1 LQRAEVLHIR
11 LSFIRHRSRIGISF
25 VPAKGAAHTGGYM
38 QEKITYKDSGVDI
51 DRANSFVERIKPLIK
66 AASRREVMS
75 GIGGF
80 GGLFHLDISKIK
92 NPVLVSST
100 DGVGTKLK
108 IAQMMDKHD
117 TVGIDLVAMSVND
130 VVVQGAEPLF
140 FLDYIATG
148 KLHVE
153 TTVQIVEGVVRG
165 CQDAGC
171 ALIGGETA
179 EMPGFYPDGEYDLA
193 GFCVGVVEADKLID
207 GSDIRVGDR
216 IIGIASSGLHSNGFS
231 LARRVLFEGGKLRPE
246 DKIES
251 LDEPLGLALLKPT
264 RIYVK
269 SIINLIKNFNIRGI
283 VHITG
288 GGFTDNI
295 PRIVPGPCRAVIHK
309 GSWPIPPIF
318 DLIRKV
324 GGVEDEEMFRV
335 FNMGIGMMIIV
346 AEKDH
351 AEILDRLEKLGEKA
365 YTLGTIEMRENE
377 QPTVSYVM

>member
-1 LQRAEVLHIR
+1 
-11 LSFIRHRSRIGISF
+11 
-25 VPAKGAAHTGGYM
+25 M

-66 AASRREVMS
+66 AASRREMMS

-80 GGLFHLDISKIK
+80 GGLFHLDISK
-92 NPVLVSST
+92 NRDPVLVSST

-148 KLHVE
+148 KLLVE

-165 CQDAGC
+165 CQEAGC

-193 GFCVGVVEADKLID
+193 GFCVGVVDADKLID
-207 GSDIRVGDR
+207 GSEIRVGDR

-231 LARRVLFEGGKLRPE
+231 LARRVLFEEGKLHPE
-246 DKIES
+246 DKIEG
-251 LDEPLGLALLKPT
+251 LDECLGLALLKPT
-264 RIYVK
+264 KIYVK
-269 SIINLIKNFNIRGI
+269 SILNLIKNFNIRGI

-295 PRIVPGPCRAVIHK
+295 PRIVPGPCRAVIRK
-309 GSWPIPPIF
+309 GSWPVPPIF
-318 DLIRKV
+318 DLIQRM
-324 GGVEDEEMFRV
+324 GGVDEEEMLRV
-335 FNMGIGMMIIV
+335 FNMGIGMIIIV
-346 AEKDH
+346 AEVDH
-351 AEILDRLEKLGEKA
+351 AEILERLEKLGEKA
-365 YTLGTIEMRENE
+365 YALGVIEKRDND
-377 QPTVSYVM
+377 QPTVSFVS

>member
-1 LQRAEVLHIR
+1 M
-11 LSFIRHRSRIGISF
+11 
-25 VPAKGAAHTGGYM
+25 KK
-38 QEKITYKDSGVDI
+38 KITYKDSGVDI

-66 AASRREVMS
+66 AASRREMMS

-80 GGLFHLDISKIK
+80 GGLFHLDISK
-92 NPVLVSST
+92 NRDPVLVSST

-148 KLHVE
+148 KLLVE
-153 TTVQIVEGVVRG
+153 MTVQIVEGVVRG
-165 CQDAGC
+165 CQEAGC

-193 GFCVGVVEADKLID
+193 GFCVGVVDADKLID
-207 GSDIRVGDR
+207 GSEIRVGDR

-231 LARRVLFEGGKLRPE
+231 LARRVLFEEGKLHPE
-246 DKIES
+246 DKIEG
-251 LDEPLGLALLKPT
+251 LDECLGLALLKPT
-264 RIYVK
+264 KIYVK
-269 SIINLIKNFNIRGI
+269 SILNLIKNFKIRGI

-295 PRIVPGPCRAVIHK
+295 PRIVPGPCRAVIRK
-309 GSWPIPPIF
+309 GSWPVPPIF
-318 DLIRKV
+318 DLIRRV
-324 GGVEDEEMFRV
+324 GGVDEEEMLRV
-335 FNMGIGMMIIV
+335 FNMGIGMIIIV
-346 AEKDH
+346 AEMDH
-351 AEILDRLEKLGEKA
+351 AEILERLEKLGEKA
-365 YTLGTIEMRENE
+365 YALGVIEKRDSD
-377 QPTVSYVM
+377 QPTVSFVS

>member
-1 LQRAEVLHIR
+1 
-11 LSFIRHRSRIGISF
+11 
-25 VPAKGAAHTGGYM
+25 M

-66 AASRREVMS
+66 TASRREVMS

-108 IAQMMDKHD
+108 VAQMMDKHD

>member
-1 LQRAEVLHIR
+1 ML
-11 LSFIRHRSRIGISF
+11 
-25 VPAKGAAHTGGYM
+25 K
-38 QEKITYKDSGVDI
+38 KITYRDSGVDI

-66 AASRREVMS
+66 TTARREMMS
-75 GIGGF
+75 SIGGF

-92 NPVLVSST
+92 DPVLVSST

-148 KLHVE
+148 KLVVE
-153 TTVQIVEGVVRG
+153 KTVQILEGLVRG
-165 CQDAGC
+165 CQEAGC

-207 GSDIRVGDR
+207 GSEIRVGDR

-231 LARRVLFEGGKLRPE
+231 LARRVLFEEGKLRPE
-246 DKIES
+246 DSIEGI
-251 LDEPLGLALLKPT
+251 DECIGLALLKPT

-269 SIINLIKNFNIRGI
+269 SIMNLIKNFNIRGI

-295 PRIVPGPCRAVIHK
+295 PRIVPGPCRAVIRR
-309 GSWPIPPIF
+309 GSWPVPPVF
-318 DLIRKV
+318 DLIRRV
-324 GGVEDEEMFRV
+324 GDIDEEEMLRV
-335 FNMGIGMMIIV
+335 FNMGIGMIIIV
-346 AEKDH
+346 ADKDH

-365 YTLGTIEMRENE
+365 YPIGTIEKRETD
-377 QPTVSYVM
+377 QTTVSFVS